1 MVKFVIIYNMN
12 LVINVIMYK
21 KNEEISIIEG
31 IDICYLLWVYKAVI
45 YQ

>member
-31 IDICYLLWVYKAVI
+31 NDIC
-45 YQ
+45 